1 MSKEFK
7 KYKARIFGELYPI
20 VSDEE
25 ESFIIDVVSKV
36 DELMKEISEKSDST
50 DSKKIAILAALK
62 ASEEL
67 LLLQEMLLQERNQSN
82 KIMALLAKENI
93 TL

>member
-20 VSDEE
+20 ISDEE
-25 ESFIIDVVSKV
+25 ESFIVDVIHKV
-36 DELMKEISEKSDST
+36 DSLMKDIAEKSDSVDT
-50 DSKKIAILAALK
+50 KKIAVLAALK

-67 LLLQEMLLQERNQSN
+67 LVLQKMMQLEKYQSN
-82 KIMALLAKENI
+82 KIMALLAQENI

>member
-25 ESFIIDVVSKV
+25 ESFIVDVVHRV
-36 DELMKEISEKSDST
+36 DTLMKDIASKYDSADT
-50 DSKKIAILAALK
+50 KKIAVLAALK

-67 LLLQEMLLQERNQSN
+67 LVLQEMLQQERNQSTR
-82 KIMALLAKENI
+82 IISLLTKENI

>member
-20 VSDEE
+20 VSDED
-25 ESFIIDVVSKV
+25 ESFIIDVISKV
-36 DELMKEISEKSDST
+36 DSLMKDIAEKSDST
-50 DSKKIAILAALK
+50 DTKKIAVLAALK

-67 LLLQEMLLQERNQSN
+67 LVLQETLLQERSQSN
-82 KIMALLAKENI
+82 KIMTLLAKENI

>member
-25 ESFIIDVVSKV
+25 ESFIIEVVSKV
-36 DELMKEISEKSDST
+36 DELMKDIAEKSDST
-50 DSKKIAILAALK
+50 DSKKIAVLAALK

-67 LLLQEMLLQERNQSN
+67 LLLQEMLLQERSQSN
-82 KIMALLAKENI
+82 KIMALLTKENI
-93 TL
+93 AL